1 MRRIRTQGFTL
12 LEVLVSLALLGI
24 VIVAILAPLTGLFGM
39 SQRSTRQVAAT
50 TQAQQAIE
58 LIRGQWL
65 DPARYASNC
74 VVGPLPAG
82 VQVLSVQDEDVRG
95 SVQMASVAFSVGT
108 ESSCPSG
115 SSPAVPG
122 PPLRK
127 VSVSAVL
134 SGSTSVLQTEVA
146 RP

>member
-1 MRRIRTQGFTL
+1 MRRIKAQGFTL
-12 LEVLVSLALLGI
+12 LEVLVALALLGV

-65 DPARYASNC
+65 DPGRYAGNC
-74 VVGPLPAG
+74 VVGSLPAD
-82 VQVLSVQDEDVRG
+82 VKVLSVQDEDVRG
-95 SVQMASVAFSVGT
+95 TVQTAPIAFSVGT
-108 ESSCPSG
+108 QVSCPSD
-115 SSPAVPG
+115 SSPAAPG
-122 PPLRK
+122 SPLRK
-127 VSVSAVL
+127 VSVSAAL
-134 SGSTSVLQTEVA
+134 SGSTSVLQIEVA